1 MKLTRALTLTA
12 ALMLT
17 GGIAKA
23 VHVWED
29 PGGWWS
35 GAMTDDPTTPLYTA
49 NELSLDGFGSYVAGQ
64 RGIEHIFETSIR
76 GSRGAF
82 GGGIGVNYFFTREL
96 GIGGDMNILGSSG
109 GNSVSRGGNFV
120 DQVAGSLILRF
131 PIDPSGF
138 APYIFGGG
146 GRLTN
151 PGWSWEGHAGVGIE
165 YRLNPVIGIF
175 SDARYLWVDN
185 SSLADRLYLRAGLRF
200 VF

>member
-1 MKLTRALTLTA
+1 MKLTKVITLTA

-17 GGIAKA
+17 GGMAKA

-29 PGGWWS
+29 PGGWWG
-35 GAMTDDPTTPLYTA
+35 GATTYDTTTPLYTA

-76 GSRGAF
+76 GNRGRF
-82 GGGIGVNYFFTREL
+82 GGGAGVNYFFTRVL
-96 GIGGDMNILGSSG
+96 GIGGDVNVV
-109 GNSVSRGGNFV
+109 GNTGGNFI
-120 DQVAGSLILRF
+120 DQAAGSLILRL
-131 PIDPSGF
+131 PIDPTGL

-146 GRLTN
+146 GRVTN
-151 PGWSWEGHAGVGIE
+151 PVWAWEGHAGIGIE

-175 SDARYLWVDN
+175 SDARYMWVDN
-185 SSLADRLYLRAGLRF
+185 SSLSDRLYLRAGLRF